1 MRLTKVEPSGL
12 VNYQAAPERVKWWE
26 NRIRD
31 SFEVW
36 QARN

>member
-1 MRLTKVEPSGL
+1 ML
-12 VNYQAAPERVKWWE
+12 NYQAASERITWWE